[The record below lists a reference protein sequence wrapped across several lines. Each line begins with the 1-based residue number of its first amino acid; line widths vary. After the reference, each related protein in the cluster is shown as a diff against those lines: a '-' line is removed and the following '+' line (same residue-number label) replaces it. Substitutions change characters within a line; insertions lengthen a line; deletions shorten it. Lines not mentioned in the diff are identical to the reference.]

1 MATTSSPIS
10 KGKQSNELILRG
22 VKILNFSFVVLV
34 QFFPAL
40 ICAYIFDK
48 IFDDRTTEE
57 YAKISTFQLFLELW
71 VHFWS
76 ILVLYYVFRNLI
88 EYVPSPF
95 DNLFNSGFKNNLV
108 KEVKN
113 GAVFSTI
120 FIMFQ
125 TSLREKIKVFKD
137 RIIGLISLK

>member
-71 VHFWS
+71 IHFWS

-95 DNLFNSGFKNNLV
+95 ENLFNSGFKNNLV

-113 GAVFSTI
+113 GAVFSTV

-125 TSLREKIKVFKD
+125 ISLREKIKVFKD
-137 RIIGLISLK
+137 RIIGLITIK